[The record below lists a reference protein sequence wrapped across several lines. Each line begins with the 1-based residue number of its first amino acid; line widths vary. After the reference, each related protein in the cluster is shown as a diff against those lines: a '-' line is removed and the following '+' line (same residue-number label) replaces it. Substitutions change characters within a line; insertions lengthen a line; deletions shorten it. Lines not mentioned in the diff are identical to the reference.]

1 MSKKKIEKLLK
12 EKGIKAET
20 IEYQRGCPVP
30 EGYANGWDLG
40 FTEKT
45 EDDVW
50 CADKEC
56 NFEMFMEFGSLKE
69 VTDWIKTLPV
79 ITQKQG

>member
-12 EKGIKAET
+12 EKGIKAEI

-40 FTEKT
+40 FSEKT

-50 CADKEC
+50 CAAKEC
-56 NFEMFMEFGSLKE
+56 GIEMLMEFGSLKE
-69 VTDWIKTLPV
+69 VIDWIETLPV
-79 ITQKQG
+79 MTQK

>member
-1 MSKKKIEKLLK
+1 VSKKKIEKLLK
-12 EKGIKAET
+12 AKGIKAET

-30 EGYANGWDLG
+30 EGYASGWDLG

-50 CADKEC
+50 NSDREC

-79 ITQKQG
+79 IT